1 MKPAG
6 AGGGGMGG
14 LSYDLAG
21 GTFTLTTRSHI
32 KISCQMDFLLYP
44 FDTQICKFQMRPD
57 KDSRYQVKNTLKKKM
72 ILIKLVLLILMSLFQ
87 LIHCRHI
94 QQL

>member
-1 MKPAG
+1 MIFRLFIQTGYLANQMKPAG

-57 KDSRYQVKNTLKKKM
+57 KDSRYQVTNAGR
-72 ILIKLVLLILMSLFQ
+72 Q
-87 LIHCRHI
+87 L
-94 QQL
+94 Q